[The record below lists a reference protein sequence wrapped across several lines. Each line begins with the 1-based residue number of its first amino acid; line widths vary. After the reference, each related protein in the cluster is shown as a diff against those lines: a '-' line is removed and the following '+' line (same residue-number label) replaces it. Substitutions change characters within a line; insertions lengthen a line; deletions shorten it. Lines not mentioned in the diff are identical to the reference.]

1 VSKQLTPFVPL
12 YFAFPKN
19 PTVVNDFHRTADPR
33 VFGSLLALVLFSYE
47 SPQIA
52 FQEKEGIY
60 KHMWRKGVLSLVT
73 IAILTAAAVA
83 QESRSEVSVQGTG
96 FYTKDSNGQGIR
108 QHGTDTGG
116 FLVGYRYNLN
126 RWFAA
131 EANYGFVRNTQQYS
145 VPLGFAGI
153 QTNVN
158 QYTGGIVFKVPSPVR
173 FKVNPY
179 LLAGGGALVF
189 SPTDNNQITGADT
202 QAKGAFVY
210 GGGADFPLSRH
221 FSLRGEYR
229 GLVYKSPDFGLTALN
244 TDAVT
249 HTAQPSA
256 GIVFRF

>member
-1 VSKQLTPFVPL
+1 M

>member
-1 VSKQLTPFVPL
+1 MSKQLTPFVPL

>member
-1 VSKQLTPFVPL
+1 MSSAEHLAACVPFCVSATK
-12 YFAFPKN
+12 
-19 PTVVNDFHRTADPR
+19 
-33 VFGSLLALVLFSYE
+33 

-52 FQEKEGIY
+52 FQEREGIY
-60 KHMWRKGVLSLVT
+60 KYMWRKGVLSLVS
-73 IAILTAAAVA
+73 IAIFTAAALA
-83 QESRSEVSVQGTG
+83 QESRSEISVQGTG
-96 FYTKDSNGQGIR
+96 FFTKDSNGQGIR
-108 QHGTDTGG
+108 QKATDTGG

-145 VPLGFAGI
+145 VPLGIAGI

-173 FKVNPY
+173 FKINPY

-189 SPTDNNQITGADT
+189 SPTDNSLITGADT

-210 GGGADFPLSRH
+210 GGGADYALSNH
-221 FSLRGEYR
+221 FSLRAEYR
-229 GLVYKSPDFGLTALN
+229 GLVYKSPDFGLSALN

>member
-1 VSKQLTPFVPL
+1 
-12 YFAFPKN
+12 
-19 PTVVNDFHRTADPR
+19 
-33 VFGSLLALVLFSYE
+33 
-47 SPQIA
+47 
-52 FQEKEGIY
+52 
-60 KHMWRKGVLSLVT
+60 
-73 IAILTAAAVA
+73 
-83 QESRSEVSVQGTG
+83 
-96 FYTKDSNGQGIR
+96 GQGIR
-108 QHGTDTGG
+108 QKATDTGG

-131 EANYGFVRNTQQYS
+131 EAKYGFVRNTQQYS
-145 VPLGFAGI
+145 VPLGIAGI

-173 FKVNPY
+173 FKINPY

-189 SPTDNNQITGADT
+189 SPTDNSLITGADT

-210 GGGADFPLSRH
+210 GGGADYALSNH
-221 FSLRGEYR
+221 FSLRAEYR
-229 GLVYKSPDFGLTALN
+229 GLVYKSPDFGLSALN